1 MPRQRMYSE
10 NVGGNW
16 GLPAGYMET
25 LTAPG
30 RSYAAA
36 ISSVGGSIAGAI
48 TKYQE
53 DKQAGEIRR
62 GEFEANS
69 EILAREL
76 NDKEGGVTEADVKTI
91 ENLARYESSSK
102 GAQMAMNESVKV
114 ALKKSERE
122 REIQR
127 QDKQQQFL
135 NRSVMRNED
144 FQNTVERRM
153 VQGQEFGQKMQDTVE
168 ARMNRWQTINE
179 WLQTRQDLRL
189 NEAHLL
195 NQSTGRFNLGQSQAN
210 QQAAER
216 IFEQINNG
224 IPVGGVPPGFNVS
237 PQDIIRYHN
246 PPPRP
251 GTVQTLPGL
260 PNHLGVTTGEGGGM
274 NLMPTPKPD
283 YTPII
288 QKDAETG
295 VIYYINRD
303 GEIKQLNAPKAE
315 NSFASFATLSIEK
328 MKTTVEE
335 LQKMKLDGQKT
346 ARVDDNGVV
355 HKSSWYRV
363 DDDIDVL
370 IQGFKQKMS
379 DAARL
384 GGNRGGTAGGADY
397 TVDPNG
403 KIVPIK

>member
-1 MPRQRMYSE
+1 MYSE

-30 RSYAAA
+30 RSYASA

-91 ENLARYESSSK
+91 EGLARYEGASK

-127 QDKQQQFL
+127 QDKQQQVV
-135 NRSVMRNED
+135 NS
-144 FQNTVERRM
+144 FQNR
-153 VQGQEFGQKMQDTVE
+153 VE
-168 ARMNRWQTINE
+168 ARMDRGQTFNEGLQNRVEGRMDRGQTFNE
-179 WLQTRQDLRL
+179 WMQTRQEGRSD
-189 NEAHLL
+189 EAHRLTQL
-195 NQSTGRFNLGQSQAN
+195 IGNYNLGQSQVNAN
-210 QQAAER
+210 NLALDRQATQSFVNKQNGG
-216 IFEQINNG
+216 ISLLG
-224 IPVGGVPPGFNVS
+224 IPQGYSVTPE
-237 PQDIIRYHN
+237 DISRFQN
-246 PPPRP
+246 PPLLP
-251 GTVQTLPGL
+251 GTVQNLPGL
-260 PNHLGVTTGEGGGM
+260 PNYVAVTTGKDGGM
-274 NLMPTPKPD
+274 NLIPAPRLDYKPE
-283 YTPII
+283 I
-288 QKDAETG
+288 QKDPETG
-295 VIYYINRD
+295 VIYYRTRD
-303 GEIKQLNAPKAE
+303 GDIKQLNNPKPE
-315 NSFASFATLSIEK
+315 NSFNSFAALSIQK
-328 MKTTVEE
+328 MNSTIEE
-335 LQKMKLDGQKT
+335 LERMKINGETK

-363 DDDIDVL
+363 DEDIDAL
-370 IQGFKQKMS
+370 IQGFKQKMIE
-379 DAARL
+379 ARRL
-384 GGNRGGTAGGADY
+384 TGRRDDSAGGAEY
-397 TVDPNG
+397 TVDKDG